1 MAERNSG
8 LKTGTWVL
16 VADGE
21 KALFLRNIGDELDM
35 NLAVISKEE
44 QENPQAQDWKTD
56 RAGRFNDGPSPQRSA
71 VEETDW
77 HQLEK
82 ERFAADLAEML
93 YKAAHRGRFD
103 RLVILAS
110 RPVLATLRKEL
121 HQAVTGRLVLDIPK
135 VVTNVPLDEIERIVS
150 REMAATA

>member
-1 MAERNSG
+1 MAKRNSG
-8 LKTGTWVL
+8 LKPGTWVL
-16 VADGE
+16 IADGG
-21 KALFLRNIGDELDM
+21 KALFLRNEGDELDM

-44 QENPQAQDWKTD
+44 HENPQAQDWKTD
-56 RAGRFNDGPSPQRSA
+56 RAGRFNDGPSVQRSA

-82 ERFAADLAEML
+82 ERFAADLAEIL
-93 YKAAHRGRFD
+93 YKAAHRGRYD

-121 HQAVTGRLVLDIPK
+121 HREVLDRLVLDIPK
-135 VVTNVPLDEIERIVS
+135 VVTNIPLDEVEAVVA
-150 REMAATA
+150 REMAAMA